1 MISPC
6 GRGEPETTSACGGPA
21 GSSRSSNACTS
32 LMRSIVRLEIY
43 GISVIHCYFNRLCEM
58 RARARRGQ
66 GQGGGKGKA
75 AASARRGQGTGGGWG
90 GGRAVA
96 GGGRGQGQGGGKPKT
111 GASPVSTRRGV
122 GRTGARAGR
131 RQGYDGGKGKTG
143 ASPVS
148 TRRGVEAGLPP
159 VSPAHPLTS
168 PTLFPDPPSYLTHP
182 LT

>member
-75 AASARRGQGTGGGWG
+75 AASARRGQG
-90 GGRAVA
+90 
-96 GGGRGQGQGGGKPKT
+96 QGGGKPKT

-122 GRTGARAGR
+122 GRGLA
-131 RQGYDGGKGKTG
+131 
-143 ASPVS
+143 PV
-148 TRRGVEAGLPP
+148 LPD
-159 VSPAHPLTS
+159 HPLT
-168 PTLFPDPPSYLTHP
+168 
-182 LT
+182 